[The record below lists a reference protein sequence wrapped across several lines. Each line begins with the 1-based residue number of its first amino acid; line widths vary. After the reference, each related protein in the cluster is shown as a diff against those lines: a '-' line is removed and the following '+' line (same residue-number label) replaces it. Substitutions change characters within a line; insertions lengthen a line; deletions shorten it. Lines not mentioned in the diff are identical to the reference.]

1 MAKRAATL
9 PPSGATGA
17 GWRDWRG
24 CGAIG
29 AIGGTR
35 SQQNQCLTPIN
46 PKASFSSMKSLSDL
60 SVADLRRVLAL
71 KEQIESLEG
80 QLEAIGG
87 ESNADAA
94 SPAET
99 PVPVKRTKR
108 RLSAAHR
115 RKLNNA
121 LATALKIRWEK
132 ATGTDTA
139 PKKHRMSTAGRAAI
153 SAAAKAR
160 WARVRAAR
168 A

>member
-1 MAKRAATL
+1 
-9 PPSGATGA
+9 
-17 GWRDWRG
+17 
-24 CGAIG
+24 
-29 AIGGTR
+29 
-35 SQQNQCLTPIN
+35 
-46 PKASFSSMKSLSDL
+46 MKSLSDL

-87 ESNADAA
+87 ESSADAA

-115 RKLNNA
+115 RKLIKA
-121 LATALKIRWEK
+121 LAKARKIRWAK
-132 ATGTDTA
+132 ATGTKAA
-139 PKKHRMSTAGRAAI
+139 PKKRRMSAAGRAAI

-160 WARVRAAR
+160 WAKVHAAK

>member
-1 MAKRAATL
+1 MWRGC
-9 PPSGATGA
+9 GADVA
-17 GWRDWRG
+17 RMWRDWRG

-29 AIGGTR
+29 GMR
-35 SQQNQCLTPIN
+35 SQQSHCLTPIN
-46 PKASFSSMKSLSDL
+46 PQASFSSMKSLSDL

-87 ESNADAA
+87 ESSADAA

-115 RKLNNA
+115 RKLIKA
-121 LATALKIRWEK
+121 LAKARKIRWAK

-139 PKKHRMSTAGRAAI
+139 PKKHRMSAAGRAAI

-160 WARVRAAR
+160 WARVRAAK